1 MRALSFIRINSQED
15 RRPKRNPKELNKIG
29 ARLCEQFQPP
39 TCCNI
44 LFGVVCDWTMSR
56 RNTTWWLCGTDRVPL
71 LKVVHNF
78 SGFHDLRCFFHV
90 IFPTFKKSQGFELP
104 MDLQARTCRCS
115 AGARCCESNMVRR
128 RKLGK
133 RFLAAWWN
141 ECGQSN
147 LTFSLE
153 IPWVA
158 LEVSLSYFC
167 SLPRAAKVEWSRV
180 RLSKSSG
187 FRET

>member
-15 RRPKRNPKELNKIG
+15 RRPKRNQKELNKIG

-44 LFGVVCDWTMSR
+44 LFGVVCDWTMLR

-78 SGFHDLRCFFHV
+78 SGFHDLQCFFHV

-104 MDLQARTCRCS
+104 MDLQAPTCRCS
-115 AGARCCESNMVRR
+115 AGARCCESNMARR
-128 RKLGK
+128 RKLGR
-133 RFLAAWWN
+133 RFLAWWN

-147 LTFSLE
+147 LTFSQE
-153 IPWVA
+153 IPPWVIFA
-158 LEVSLSYFC
+158 LYPVL
-167 SLPRAAKVEWSRV
+167 LRLWSRV